1 MGVMNLLKANWTG
14 KVGQTVG
21 AKWKDKSTIRTYSVP
36 AYTDTPAQHNIRNAF
51 GKISQMLSVFTLQ
64 LKAYS
69 ALDTRS
75 MSLRNALI
83 KLNKDMI
90 ENNHVDPENLKLSK
104 GGLPNPGTITT
115 SLDRPTGKMTVTWV
129 KGTSPVIS
137 EKAKMIV
144 VIAEHEGMSTGNVF
158 RAGWVGTELYSK
170 QTITVTTALNSS
182 NEFYVY
188 AYILDYRGS
197 AKVASESV
205 AVMV

>member
-1 MGVMNLLKANWTG
+1 MGVMNLLKANWVG

-36 AYTDTPAQHNIRNAF
+36 AYTDTPAQHKIRSSF

-83 KLNKDMI
+83 KLNKNMI
-90 ENNHVDPENLKLSK
+90 ENNIVRAEDLILSK
-104 GGLPNPGTITT
+104 GGLPNPGLIDAT
-115 SLDRPTGKMTVTWV
+115 REQATGKVTVTWT
-129 KGTSPVIS
+129 KGNSPIIS

-144 VIAEHEGMSTGNVF
+144 VIAEGYDDGSGAYF
-158 RAGWVGTELYSK
+158 AAGWVGTELYSK
-170 QTITVTTALNSS
+170 QTITMTTMPNLQN
-182 NEFYVY
+182 NFYIY

-205 AVMV
+205 MTTG